1 MSSSEDLVIALYRL
15 GLVQRSIAR
24 HALAEL
30 GSQGFTA
37 LAVIHREGDARVSEV
52 AEQLSVDL
60 SVASRQVAALALAGY
75 VDREPD
81 PDDRRATRLR
91 ATELGRRVLADSHR
105 RMVATA
111 TSALCGLVG
120 GGGRHARRTARAAA
134 RGLRGGGVDP
144 DHPPGAR
151 RMTAAVERP
160 EMTHREV
167 LEALSGLLL
176 AMFVAIL
183 SSTVVTTALPEIIGD
198 LGGSQSSYTWVVTST
213 LLALT
218 VTTPIWGK
226 LSDLFDRKLLVQTGL
241 VIYVGGSILA
251 GLSTSTG
258 WLIACRVLQG
268 VGVGGLTALVQVILS
283 DLVSPRERGR
293 YAGYLGAVFGIGTVA
308 GPLIGGVVTDGL
320 GWRWCFYIGVP
331 FAIAA
336 FVVLQKT
343 LHLPRRRREA
353 KIDYVGA
360 TLIAGGVSSL
370 LIWVSLAGQQY
381 DWVSWQTLGLVGLGL
396 VQCAAAVAVMG
407 RAPEPLIPLRLF
419 GDRTVVLAVIASVA
433 VGIAMFGTTVFLSQY
448 MQIARGKSPTE
459 SGLLTIPMVFGLFM
473 ASTIV
478 GRLVTATGRYKRFM
492 LLGAVL
498 LTAGLGLM
506 GTLDETT
513 NLVEL
518 SAFMLVMGAGVGML
532 MQNLVLVVQN
542 TVRFEDIG
550 AGSSL
555 IAFFRSLG
563 GAIGVSVLGA
573 LLAHHASA
581 TIVEGLAA
589 QGIKATGSADK
600 VPDVSSLPAPVAQVV
615 EHAYGTGV
623 GEIFLLAAPLGLVT
637 LAAIA
642 LMHEVPL
649 GGKSGIDI
657 AREQSGATS

>member
-1 MSSSEDLVIALYRL
+1 M
-15 GLVQRSIAR
+15 
-24 HALAEL
+24 
-30 GSQGFTA
+30 
-37 LAVIHREGDARVSEV
+37 
-52 AEQLSVDL
+52 
-60 SVASRQVAALALAGY
+60 
-75 VDREPD
+75 
-81 PDDRRATRLR
+81 
-91 ATELGRRVLADSHR
+91 
-105 RMVATA
+105 TA
-111 TSALCGLVG
+111 TTERPLASG
-120 GGGRHARRTARAAA
+120 G
-134 RGLRGGGVDP
+134 P
-144 DHPPGAR
+144 PEPGAG
-151 RMTAAVERP
+151 
-160 EMTHREV
+160 MTHREV
-167 LEALSGLLL
+167 LEAMSGLLL

-183 SSTVVTTALPEIIGD
+183 SSTVVTTALPRIIGD
-198 LGGSQSSYTWVVTST
+198 LGGSQSAYTWVVTST

-226 LSDLFDRKLLVQTGL
+226 LADLFDRKLLVQTGL
-241 VIYVGGSILA
+241 VLYVGGSILA
-251 GLSTSTG
+251 GMSQSTS

-268 VGVGGLTALVQVILS
+268 IGVGGLTALVQVILS

-336 FVVLQKT
+336 FVVLQRT

-381 DWVSWQTLGLVGLGL
+381 DWISWQTAVLVALGIVL
-396 VQCAAAVAVMG
+396 CAAAVAVEG
-407 RAPEPLIPLRLF
+407 RAPEPLVPLRLF
-419 GDRTVVLAVIASVA
+419 KDRSVVLAVVASVA

-459 SGLLTIPMVFGLFM
+459 SGLLTIPMVVGLFF
-473 ASTIV
+473 ASTFI
-478 GRLVTATGRYKRFM
+478 GRLVSRTGRYKRFM

-513 NLVEL
+513 SLIEL
-518 SAFMLVMGAGVGML
+518 GVFMLLLGAGVGML

-550 AGSSL
+550 SGSSL
-555 IAFFRSLG
+555 VAFFRSLG

-573 LLAHHASA
+573 LLATHARD
-581 TIVEGLAA
+581 TITSGLAA
-589 QGIKATGSADK
+589 QGIKAAGTADT
-600 VPDVSSLPAPVAQVV
+600 VPDVRTLPAPVAQVI

-623 GEIFLLAAPLGLVT
+623 GEIFLIAAPLGLIA
-637 LAAIA
+637 LAAVA
-642 LMHEVPL
+642 LMREVPL
-649 GGKSGIDI
+649 GGRSGIDI
-657 AREQSGATS
+657 ARERASTHEHQGATS

>member
-1 MSSSEDLVIALYRL
+1 M
-15 GLVQRSIAR
+15 
-24 HALAEL
+24 
-30 GSQGFTA
+30 
-37 LAVIHREGDARVSEV
+37 
-52 AEQLSVDL
+52 
-60 SVASRQVAALALAGY
+60 
-75 VDREPD
+75 
-81 PDDRRATRLR
+81 
-91 ATELGRRVLADSHR
+91 
-105 RMVATA
+105 TA
-111 TSALCGLVG
+111 TTDRPLAAPEPG
-120 GGGRHARRTARAAA
+120 GSG
-134 RGLRGGGVDP
+134 
-144 DHPPGAR
+144 
-151 RMTAAVERP
+151 MS
-160 EMTHREV
+160 HREV
-167 LEALSGLLL
+167 LEAMSGLLL

-183 SSTVVTTALPEIIGD
+183 SSTVVTTALPRIIGD
-198 LGGSQSSYTWVVTST
+198 LGGSQSAYTWVVTST

-226 LSDLFDRKLLVQTGL
+226 LSDLFDRKLLVQIGL
-241 VIYVGGSILA
+241 VLYVSGSILA
-251 GLSTSTG
+251 GLSQTTS

-268 VGVGGLTALVQVILS
+268 IGVGGLTALVQVILS

-293 YAGYLGAVFGIGTVA
+293 YAGYLGAVFGLGTVA
-308 GPLIGGVVTDGL
+308 GPLIGGVVTDSL

-331 FAIAA
+331 FGVAA
-336 FVVLQKT
+336 FILLQRT

-381 DWVSWQTLGLVGLGL
+381 DWVSWQSATLVALGVILTVGA
-396 VQCAAAVAVMG
+396 VFVERAAK
-407 RAPEPLIPLRLF
+407 EPLVPLRLF
-419 GDRTVVLAVIASVA
+419 DERTVVLAVIASVA
-433 VGIAMFGTTVFLSQY
+433 VGIALFGTTVFLSQY
-448 MQIARGKSPTE
+448 MQIARAKTPTE
-459 SGLLTIPMVFGLFM
+459 SGLLTIPMVVGLFL

-478 GRLVTATGRYKRFM
+478 GRLVSNSGRYKRFM
-492 LLGAVL
+492 LTGAVL

-513 NLVEL
+513 SLVEL
-518 SAFMLVMGAGVGML
+518 SVFMLALGAGVGML

-550 AGSSL
+550 SGSSL

-581 TIVEGLAA
+581 MITHELAA
-589 QGIKATGSADK
+589 QGIKAAGSPDQ
-600 VPDVSSLPAPVAQVV
+600 VPDVRELPAPVAHII

-623 GEIFLLAAPLGLVT
+623 GEIFLFAAPLGLVA

-642 LMHEVPL
+642 LMREVPL

-657 AREQSGATS
+657 ARERATTTHDQGVTP

>member
-1 MSSSEDLVIALYRL
+1 M
-15 GLVQRSIAR
+15 
-24 HALAEL
+24 
-30 GSQGFTA
+30 T
-37 LAVIHREGDARVSEV
+37 
-52 AEQLSVDL
+52 
-60 SVASRQVAALALAGY
+60 VAAEAPAS
-75 VDREPD
+75 
-81 PDDRRATRLR
+81 TQM
-91 ATELGRRVLADSHR
+91 S
-105 RMVATA
+105 
-111 TSALCGLVG
+111 
-120 GGGRHARRTARAAA
+120 
-134 RGLRGGGVDP
+134 
-144 DHPPGAR
+144 
-151 RMTAAVERP
+151 
-160 EMTHREV
+160 HREV

-183 SSTVVTTALPEIIGD
+183 SSTIVSTALPQIIGD

-226 LSDLFDRKLLVQTGL
+226 LADLFDRKLLVQTGL
-241 VIYVGGSILA
+241 VLYTLGSILA
-251 GLSTSTG
+251 GLSESTG
-258 WLIACRVLQG
+258 FLIACRVVQG
-268 VGVGGLTALVQVILS
+268 IGVGGLTALVQVILS

-293 YAGYLGAVFGIGTVA
+293 YAGYLGAVFGVGTVA

-320 GWRWCFYIGVP
+320 GWRYCFYIGVP

-336 FVVLQKT
+336 FVLLQKT

-381 DWVSWQTLGLVGLGL
+381 DWLSWQTAVLVAAGVVLLVG
-396 VQCAAAVAVMG
+396 AVVSMS
-407 RAPEPLIPLRLF
+407 RSKEPLIPLRLF
-419 GDRTVVLAVIASVA
+419 KDRSVVLAVIASIA

-448 MQIARGKSPTE
+448 MQVARGKSPTE
-459 SGLLTIPMVFGLFM
+459 SGLLTIPMVTGLFL

-478 GRLVTATGRYKRFM
+478 GRLVTQTGHYKKF
-492 LLGAVL
+492 LLTGAVM
-498 LTAGLGLM
+498 LTVGLGLM

-513 NLVEL
+513 NLFEL
-518 SAFMLVMGAGVGML
+518 GVFMAIMGAGVGML

-555 IAFFRSLG
+555 VAFFRSLG

-573 LLAHHASA
+573 LLAHHARTDITS
-581 TIVEGLAA
+581 GLADA
-589 QGIKATGSADK
+589 GIKATGSADT
-600 VPDVSSLPAPVAQVV
+600 VPDVSTLPAPVAHII

-623 GEIFLLAAPLGLVT
+623 GEIFLTAAPLGLIA
-637 LAAIA
+637 LAAVA
-642 LMHEVPL
+642 LMREVPL

-657 AREQSGATS
+657 AREQGATTNHQGAAS